1 MRSASEAGRYQIRGL
16 AEDTNRLYHF
26 KFNDYGT

>member
-26 KFNDYGT
+26 IIQRL

>member
-16 AEDTNRLYHF
+16 DGDTKRLYHF
-26 KFNDYGT
+26 KFNNYGT